1 MLPARQDSG
10 MERRTAEP
18 IAQMGII
25 VPAVAVSAIGPK
37 GYGTWLLEVAP
48 ILIVLPILVLT
59 HRKFPLTSLARWL
72 IVGHAL
78 VLALGAH
85 YTYAEVPIGFR
96 VRDLFDL
103 QRNPYERFA
112 HVVRGFVPAIVVRE
126 LLLRR
131 TPLRPGR
138 WTFALVT
145 MSCLGISAAY
155 ELLEWAGAVIGG
167 ENATDFLGTQGDVWD
182 TQWDMLLA
190 LLGAMG
196 AQWVLGRAHD
206 RRLSRMPPTK
216 LSVP

>member
-1 MLPARQDSG
+1 

-18 IAQMGII
+18 IAQVGI
-25 VPAVAVSAIGPK
+25 VVLAVAVSAIGPK
-37 GYGTWLLEVAP
+37 SYGTWLLEVAP
-48 ILIVLPILVLT
+48 ILIALPILLLT
-59 HRKFPLTSLARWL
+59 HRNFPLTSLARWL

-78 VLALGAH
+78 VLALGGH

-103 QRNPYERFA
+103 QRNPYDRFA
-112 HVVRGFVPAIVVRE
+112 HVVQGFVPAIVVRE

-145 MSCLGISAAY
+145 MTCLGISAAY

-182 TQWDMLLA
+182 SQWDMLLA
-190 LLGAMG
+190 LLGAIG
-196 AQWVLGRAHD
+196 AQWGLGRAHD